1 LILSIRTPQVC
12 GASLTSFIPSIRR
25 PGQSTVAD
33 MSLTSILLLHGPNL
47 NLLGARE
54 PEVYGHATMSDHVA
68 TVVATA
74 SGHGISVEHVQTNT
88 EGEMVNA
95 IHAAKGTADAIVI
108 NAGAFTHYSWAVHD
122 ALKSYPGNVVEVHLS
137 NPGAREQF
145 RHVSVLSPV
154 VNGTISGFGGLGYAL
169 AVEALVE
176 LADQ

>member
-1 LILSIRTPQVC
+1 
-12 GASLTSFIPSIRR
+12 
-25 PGQSTVAD
+25 
-33 MSLTSILLLHGPNL
+33 MSLSSILLIHGPNL
-47 NLLGARE
+47 NLLGTRE
-54 PEVYGHATMSDHVA
+54 PEVYGHATLADHVA
-68 TVVATA
+68 TVVAAA

-95 IHAAKGTADAIVI
+95 IHSANGKADGIIV

-122 ALKSYPGNVVEVHLS
+122 ALKSYPGNVIEVHLS

-176 LADQ
+176 LAVQ

>member
-1 LILSIRTPQVC
+1 M
-12 GASLTSFIPSIRR
+12 SFS
-25 PGQSTVAD
+25 
-33 MSLTSILLLHGPNL
+33 SILLIHGPNL
-47 NLLGARE
+47 NLLGTRE
-54 PEVYGHATMSDHVA
+54 PEVYGHATLADHVA
-68 TVVATA
+68 TVVAAA

-95 IHAAKGTADAIVI
+95 IHSANGKADGIIV

-176 LADQ
+176 LAVQ

>member
-1 LILSIRTPQVC
+1 
-12 GASLTSFIPSIRR
+12 
-25 PGQSTVAD
+25 VAD
-33 MSLTSILLLHGPNL
+33 MSLTSILLIHGPNL
-47 NLLGARE
+47 NLLGTRE
-54 PEVYGHATMSDHVA
+54 PEVYGHATLSDHVA

-95 IHAAKGTADAIVI
+95 IHGANGTSDAIVI

-122 ALKSYPGNVVEVHLS
+122 ALKSFPGNVVEVHLS

-176 LADQ
+176 LAAQ

>member
-1 LILSIRTPQVC
+1 
-12 GASLTSFIPSIRR
+12 
-25 PGQSTVAD
+25 VAD
-33 MSLTSILLLHGPNL
+33 MSLSSILLIHGPNL
-47 NLLGARE
+47 NLLGTRE
-54 PEVYGHATMSDHVA
+54 PEVYGHATLADHVA
-68 TVVATA
+68 TVVAAA
-74 SGHGISVEHVQTNT
+74 STHGILVEHVQTNT

-95 IHAAKGTADAIVI
+95 IHAANGKAEGIII

-122 ALKSYPGNVVEVHLS
+122 ALKSYPGNIVEVHLS

-176 LADQ
+176 LAVQ

>member
-1 LILSIRTPQVC
+1 
-12 GASLTSFIPSIRR
+12 
-25 PGQSTVAD
+25 
-33 MSLTSILLLHGPNL
+33 MSLTSILLIHGPNL
-47 NLLGARE
+47 NLLGTRE
-54 PEVYGHATMSDHVA
+54 PEVYGHATLADHVA

-74 SGHGISVEHVQTNT
+74 SGHGISVKHVQTNT

-95 IHAAKGTADAIVI
+95 IHSANGKADGIIV

-122 ALKSYPGNVVEVHLS
+122 ALKSYPGNVIEVHLS

>member
-1 LILSIRTPQVC
+1 MSFRTLLGGGGSP
-12 GASLTSFIPSIRR
+12 TSFIPSIRQ

-33 MSLTSILLLHGPNL
+33 MSLSSILLIHGPNL
-47 NLLGARE
+47 NLLGTRE
-54 PEVYGHATMSDHVA
+54 PEVYGHATLADHVA
-68 TVVATA
+68 TVVAAA

-95 IHAAKGTADAIVI
+95 IHSANGKADGIIV

-122 ALKSYPGNVVEVHLS
+122 ALKSYPGNVIEVHLS

-176 LADQ
+176 LAAQ

>member
-1 LILSIRTPQVC
+1 
-12 GASLTSFIPSIRR
+12 
-25 PGQSTVAD
+25 
-33 MSLTSILLLHGPNL
+33 MSLSSILLIHGPNL
-47 NLLGARE
+47 NLLGTRE
-54 PEVYGHATMSDHVA
+54 PEVYGHATLADHVA
-68 TVVATA
+68 TVVAAA

-95 IHAAKGTADAIVI
+95 IHSANGKADGIIV

-122 ALKSYPGNVVEVHLS
+122 ALKSYPCNVIEVHLS

-176 LADQ
+176 LAVQ

>member
-1 LILSIRTPQVC
+1 
-12 GASLTSFIPSIRR
+12 
-25 PGQSTVAD
+25 
-33 MSLTSILLLHGPNL
+33 MSLSSILLIHGPNL
-47 NLLGARE
+47 NLLGTRE
-54 PEVYGHATMSDHVA
+54 PEVYGHATLADHVA
-68 TVVATA
+68 TVVAAA

-95 IHAAKGTADAIVI
+95 IHSANGKADGIIV

-122 ALKSYPGNVVEVHLS
+122 ALKSYPGNVIEVHLS

-145 RHVSVLSPV
+145 RHVSVLAPV

-176 LADQ
+176 LAAK

>member
-1 LILSIRTPQVC
+1 
-12 GASLTSFIPSIRR
+12 
-25 PGQSTVAD
+25 VAD
-33 MSLTSILLLHGPNL
+33 MSLSSILLLHGPNL
-47 NLLGARE
+47 NLLGTRE
-54 PEVYGHATMSDHVA
+54 PEVYGHATLADHVA

-95 IHAAKGTADAIVI
+95 IQAAKGKTDGIIV

-122 ALKSYPGNVVEVHLS
+122 ALKSYPGNVIEVHLS

-176 LADQ
+176 LAVQ

>member
-1 LILSIRTPQVC
+1 
-12 GASLTSFIPSIRR
+12 
-25 PGQSTVAD
+25 
-33 MSLTSILLLHGPNL
+33 MSLSSILLIHGPNL
-47 NLLGARE
+47 NLLGTRE
-54 PEVYGHATMSDHVA
+54 PEVYGHATLADHVA
-68 TVVATA
+68 TVVAAA

-95 IHAAKGTADAIVI
+95 IHSANGKAEGIIV

-122 ALKSYPGNVVEVHLS
+122 ALKSYPGNVIEVHLS

-176 LADQ
+176 LAVQ

>member
-1 LILSIRTPQVC
+1 
-12 GASLTSFIPSIRR
+12 
-25 PGQSTVAD
+25 
-33 MSLTSILLLHGPNL
+33 MSLSSILLIHGPNL
-47 NLLGARE
+47 NLLGTRE
-54 PEVYGHATMSDHVA
+54 PEVYGHATLADHVA
-68 TVVATA
+68 TVIAAA

-95 IHAAKGTADAIVI
+95 IHSANGKADGIIV

-122 ALKSYPGNVVEVHLS
+122 ALKSYPGNVIEVHLS

-176 LADQ
+176 LAVQ

>member
-1 LILSIRTPQVC
+1 
-12 GASLTSFIPSIRR
+12 
-25 PGQSTVAD
+25 
-33 MSLTSILLLHGPNL
+33 MSLSSILLIHGPNL
-47 NLLGARE
+47 NLLGTRE
-54 PEVYGHATMSDHVA
+54 PEVYGHATLADHVA
-68 TVVATA
+68 TVIAAA
-74 SGHGISVEHVQTNT
+74 SAHGISVEHVQTNT

-122 ALKSYPGNVVEVHLS
+122 ALKSYPGNIVEVHLS

-145 RHVSVLSPV
+145 RHISVLSPV

-176 LADQ
+176 LAAK

>member
-1 LILSIRTPQVC
+1 
-12 GASLTSFIPSIRR
+12 
-25 PGQSTVAD
+25 
-33 MSLTSILLLHGPNL
+33 MSLSSILLIHGPNL
-47 NLLGARE
+47 NLLGTRE
-54 PEVYGHATMSDHVA
+54 PEVYGHATLADHVA
-68 TVVATA
+68 TVVAVA

-95 IHAAKGTADAIVI
+95 IHAAKGTSDAIVI

-122 ALKSYPGNVVEVHLS
+122 ALKSYPGNIVEVHLS

-154 VNGTISGFGGLGYAL
+154 VNGTVSGFGGLGYAL

-176 LADQ
+176 LAAQ

>member
-1 LILSIRTPQVC
+1 
-12 GASLTSFIPSIRR
+12 
-25 PGQSTVAD
+25 
-33 MSLTSILLLHGPNL
+33 MSLTSILLIHGPNL
-47 NLLGARE
+47 NLLGTRE
-54 PEVYGHATMSDHVA
+54 PEVYGHATLADHVA
-68 TVVATA
+68 TVVAAA
-74 SGHGISVEHVQTNT
+74 SAHGISVEHVQTNT

-95 IHAAKGTADAIVI
+95 IHAAKGTSDAIVI

-122 ALKSYPGNVVEVHLS
+122 ALKSYHGNIVEVHLS

-176 LADQ
+176 LAAQ

>member
-1 LILSIRTPQVC
+1 
-12 GASLTSFIPSIRR
+12 
-25 PGQSTVAD
+25 
-33 MSLTSILLLHGPNL
+33 MSLMSLLLIHGPNL
-47 NLLGARE
+47 NLLGTRE
-54 PEVYGHATMSDHVA
+54 PEVYGHATLADHVA
-68 TVVATA
+68 TVVAAA

-95 IHAAKGTADAIVI
+95 IHAAKGTSDAIVI

-122 ALKSYPGNVVEVHLS
+122 ALKSYPGNIVEVHLS

-176 LADQ
+176 LAAQ

>member
-1 LILSIRTPQVC
+1 
-12 GASLTSFIPSIRR
+12 
-25 PGQSTVAD
+25 

-47 NLLGARE
+47 NLLGTRE
-54 PEVYGHATMSDHVA
+54 PEVYGHATLADHVA
-68 TVVATA
+68 TVVAAA
-74 SGHGISVEHVQTNT
+74 STHGILVEHVQTNT

-95 IHAAKGTADAIVI
+95 IHTANGKAEGIII

-122 ALKSYPGNVVEVHLS
+122 ALKSYPGNIVEVHLS

-176 LADQ
+176 LAVQ

>member
-1 LILSIRTPQVC
+1 MTLS
-12 GASLTSFIPSIRR
+12 
-25 PGQSTVAD
+25 
-33 MSLTSILLLHGPNL
+33 SILLIHGPNL
-47 NLLGARE
+47 NLLGTRE
-54 PEVYGHATMSDHVA
+54 PEIYGHATLSDHVA
-68 TVVATA
+68 TVIATA

-88 EGEMVNA
+88 EGEMVDA
-95 IHAAKGTADAIVI
+95 IHGANGTSDAIVI

-122 ALKSYPGNVVEVHLS
+122 ALKSYPGNVIEVHLS

-176 LADQ
+176 LAAQ